1 MTLTQKR
8 AQASFKMRLLMHL
21 AERKRRKGTEGFTLV
36 ELMIVV
42 AVIGILSAVALPQFL
57 TARTAAAN
65 GAALGSAVGLA
76 KECGVLAASDIGSA
90 PATATGINVSCTS
103 NGGTVTVTLTSGPAG
118 LRCLGATSVASNTG
132 ATITITADGTTT
144 CAFT

>member
-21 AERKRRKGTEGFTLV
+21 AERKRRKGTAGFTLA

-57 TARTAAAN
+57 QARQAAAN
-65 GAALGSAVGLA
+65 GAVLGSAVGLA
-76 KECGVLAASDIGSA
+76 KECGVLAASDIGA
-90 PATATGINVSCTS
+90 PPATATNIDVSCGS
-103 NGGTVTVTLTSGPAG
+103 SGGTVTATLTAGPAG
-118 LRCLGATSVASNTG
+118 LRCLGATSTTTDSKAI
-132 ATITITADGTTT
+132 ITIAADGATT
-144 CAFT
+144 CAFS

>member
-8 AQASFKMRLLMHL
+8 AQASFRTRLLFHL
-21 AERKRRKGTEGFTLV
+21 AERQRNKGAQGFTLV

-57 TARTAAAN
+57 SARTAAAN

-76 KECGVLAASDIGSA
+76 KECGVLAASDIGS
-90 PATATGINVSCTS
+90 PPNSATGISVGCGSS
-103 NGGTVTVTLTSGPAG
+103 GGTVTVSLTSGPAG
-118 LRCLGATSVASNTG
+118 LRCLTSTSVAADTG

-144 CAFT
+144 CAFN